1 MHQLFPRDILS
12 WTMWNW
18 NKNVLELRP
27 EHVSTTTIAENSLSI
42 VRHESSHNAETRHRS
57 LHRRFG
63 WTFWLLGLELTAM
76 HFKLLRLLIQ
86 LQHVI
91 SLTKRYVLM
100 ATTEVVLWVAQ
111 ARIFWTMNYSIK
123 YCSDFLELA
132 KDPLAIEEIYLNKYF
147 KIFIYFIWIDSEMWA
162 SYCSSLHFSINSNKI
177 DKNLQILMEVD
188 LLNSQVLSQ
197 L

>member
-42 VRHESSHNAETRHRS
+42 VRHESSLQCKSDSSKSPIMVVVTGDRVPMQRTQSHKARQEPGRFPKLAWISIAHNTQKFMIKFKKCSWIQVKFGDLLCHSQVLHNAETRHRS

-76 HFKLLRLLIQ
+76 HFKLLRLLI
-86 LQHVI
+86 
-91 SLTKRYVLM
+91 
-100 ATTEVVLWVAQ
+100 
-111 ARIFWTMNYSIK
+111 
-123 YCSDFLELA
+123 
-132 KDPLAIEEIYLNKYF
+132 
-147 KIFIYFIWIDSEMWA
+147 
-162 SYCSSLHFSINSNKI
+162 
-177 DKNLQILMEVD
+177 
-188 LLNSQVLSQ
+188 
-197 L
+197 